1 MDCDITSRVSWPDID
16 FLIIGAAKS
25 STTWLQAT
33 LQQASNV
40 VMPDP
45 ELHFFSREYDRGI
58 DWYRA
63 QFPQKSV
70 GQIMGEKSNSYL
82 SDPSAASRIQNSFP
96 DVLLVVMLRNPVMR
110 AYSDYCMLY
119 RRGTVSNDIDNY
131 LDPGRASFRRFIDD
145 GLYAQQLRTYLDYFP
160 KESILLLFFE
170 ECRNTPQD
178 ALDRLAHFLGR
189 EDGWLSPFRGKVKD
203 SSAAMVPRP
212 LRAALK
218 PLRPIL
224 DPVRNTA
231 PIQGLRGLVA
241 RGIKYPEL
249 KAELAGKL
257 TSYYAEDVRN
267 LEDIC
272 GRSLHIWKNEG
283 ST

>member
-1 MDCDITSRVSWPDID
+1 MDCDVTPRVAWPDID
-16 FLIIGAAKS
+16 FLIIGATKS
-25 STTWLQAT
+25 STTWLQTT
-33 LQQASNV
+33 LQQASDV

-63 QFPQKSV
+63 QFPEKPV
-70 GQIMGEKSNSYL
+70 GHIMGEKSNSYL
-82 SDPSAASRIQNSFP
+82 SDPSAAARIHDSLP

-145 GLYAQQLRTYLDYFP
+145 GLYAQQLRTYLDHFS

-170 ECRNTPQD
+170 ECRNSPQD

-189 EDGWLSPFRGKVKD
+189 EDGWLSPSQGKVKD
-203 SSAAMVPRP
+203 RSAAMVPRP

-218 PLRPIL
+218 PLRPVL

-231 PIQGLRGLVA
+231 AIQGLRGLVA
-241 RGIKYPEL
+241 RGIRYPKLEPI
-249 KAELAGKL
+249 LARKL
-257 TSYYAEDVRN
+257 TSYYAEDVSD

-272 GRSLHIWKNEG
+272 GRSLHVWLNDG